1 MKNKDKRNFIW
12 NFLGVSINSFNSLL
26 FLIIVNRINGSND
39 AGIFTYAYSLISLL
53 FFIGVYYG
61 RTYQIADK
69 TNNYTNL
76 DYIFNRIITCMIM
89 LVVSI
94 LYVKIMNYDSYKS
107 TIIMLLC
114 GFRLLEAFADIFY
127 GILQQH
133 NELYKAGFSTFIKGV
148 LGVIFF
154 FITDYYTH
162 SLEIACLTLIIVN
175 LLMIILFD
183 YKESIKYIGNDI
195 HFGKSFG
202 LFKVGFPVFIYSFLN
217 IYLVNSSKYFLDYFG
232 SADLQNIYG
241 IILMPGTILSLCCQY
256 LLNPYISRLSN
267 YYIKKDYGDF
277 NKIILFVVKCIIAIG
292 IFGEIGC
299 YLVGIP
305 ILNFIYKINLIN
317 YKWELMIII
326 FGAIFMG
333 LCSVISSALTI
344 IQKNKIQMYIFMFD
358 SFLSTLLSF
367 FLIKQS
373 SIFGASLSY
382 LIIMLIQFIN
392 CFAFY
397 RYYIS
402 GWRKKNER
410 KN

>member
-195 HFGKSFG
+195 HFGESFG
-202 LFKVGFPVFIYSFLN
+202 LFKVVFLVFIYSFLN

-256 LLNPYISRLSN
+256 LLNPYI
-267 YYIKKDYGDF
+267 
-277 NKIILFVVKCIIAIG
+277 
-292 IFGEIGC
+292 
-299 YLVGIP
+299 
-305 ILNFIYKINLIN
+305 
-317 YKWELMIII
+317 
-326 FGAIFMG
+326 
-333 LCSVISSALTI
+333 
-344 IQKNKIQMYIFMFD
+344 
-358 SFLSTLLSF
+358 
-367 FLIKQS
+367 
-373 SIFGASLSY
+373 
-382 LIIMLIQFIN
+382 
-392 CFAFY
+392 
-397 RYYIS
+397 
-402 GWRKKNER
+402 
-410 KN
+410 